1 LFHVPQCTRDRGF
14 VVRSHPP
21 GLPAWLLKR
30 SNKSARHVV
39 AVARFTEGVR
49 AAPDAPQLGYEL
61 HRSFTITAGS
71 PNVTGLYRIES
82 TASVYPSVAG
92 AEAALLYYANG
103 VKRSTPKE
111 KTKALPSSAKLGS
124 EARIYSLRYYN
135 GNLDTDLY
143 SVVWRHGTI
152 VGVVAGEGEAATVD
166 PKTVIALAQKE
177 QTRINQVA

>member
-1 LFHVPQCTRDRGF
+1 MYRNARAIGLSLFGLTLVACVLGLSSGATNPRAMLLQLRDLPRGF
-14 VVRSHPP
+14 SLHQTLRNAATSYT
-21 GLPAWLLKR
+21 
-30 SNKSARHVV
+30 
-39 AVARFTEGVR
+39 AV
-49 AAPDAPQLGYEL
+49 
-61 HRSFTITAGS
+61 FTITAGS
-71 PNVTGLYRIES
+71 PNLTGLYRIES

-111 KTKALPSSAKLGS
+111 KAKALPSSAKLGS

-152 VGVVAGEGEAATVD
+152 VGVVVGEGEAATVD
-166 PKTVIALAQKE
+166 PKAVIALAQKE
-177 QTRINQVA
+177 QRRINQVA